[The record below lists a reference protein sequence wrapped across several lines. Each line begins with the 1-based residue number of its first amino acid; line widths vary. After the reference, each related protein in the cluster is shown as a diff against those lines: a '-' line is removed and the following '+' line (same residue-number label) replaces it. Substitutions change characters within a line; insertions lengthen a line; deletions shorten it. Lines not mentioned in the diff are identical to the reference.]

1 MNEPLTTKHCGACGA
16 VEERLAHL
24 ERGLKLGKRGAAMV
38 LLVLLVA
45 WSFATRS
52 GWARAANSGAKDL
65 VARSLTIVD
74 EKGNQRVVLAVTDGA
89 RVVLYEKGNARVG
102 LGVSKDGPG
111 MALVDENGHP
121 SVVLAVTKNRSG
133 VVLHDEKGNQ
143 RVGLGVSKNA
153 STVLL
158 GDERGNLRVALT
170 VAKDGP
176 SVALDDDKGHNIWR
190 EPR

>member
-74 EKGNQRVVLAVTDGA
+74 EKGNQRVVLAVT
-89 RVVLYEKGNARVG
+89 
-102 LGVSKDGPG
+102 
-111 MALVDENGHP
+111 
-121 SVVLAVTKNRSG
+121 KNRSG